1 MNTKQL
7 AAIAIIIF
15 ALVVLIG
22 LVYFMFLAPVADT
35 TPEPVFPTQSPVL
48 TAESVALPAPVA
60 RSQVVERASVGEDE
74 LKKIAAAFVERYGSY
89 SNQSGYKNISEL
101 NIFMSSAMK
110 LWAAGYIEQARQ
122 NQPDTAIY
130 YGLSTK
136 AVVVKNVSFSETS
149 GRASFTV
156 QTQRVETIGT
166 AGNERSF
173 QQDAAVELVQEAG
186 VWKVDRVTWE
196 D

>member
-89 SNQSGYKNISEL
+89 SNQPGYKNISEL
-101 NIFMSSAMK
+101 NIFMSSA
-110 LWAAGYIEQARQ
+110 L
-122 NQPDTAIY
+122 N
-130 YGLSTK
+130 
-136 AVVVKNVSFSETS
+136 F
-149 GRASFTV
+149 RAD
-156 QTQRVETIGT
+156 G
-166 AGNERSF
+166 
-173 QQDAAVELVQEAG
+173 
-186 VWKVDRVTWE
+186 
-196 D
+196 